1 MVVGELPSRSIV
13 IVGDGDKFSCQWS
26 IGVRRDNAS
35 GLGDGFRT
43 VELVVGSENAGAVGI
58 GFFQFQIGGWI
69 VEPSG
74 GVSVGSA
81 GRIGGDVA
89 FVCTEGSQG
98 HHAVG
103 FVIGKTGRLDGGA
116 VLGRLSAADIIGV
129 VGRASQSIGDASHG
143 VTAGQVAGGG
153 HVACRIGDFDSTSGK
168 VSFCSSDIAATIGF
182 FQNHPCRGTA
192 ELL

>member
-1 MVVGELPSRSIV
+1 M
-13 IVGDGDKFSCQWS
+13 GDGDKFSCQWS

-89 FVCTEGSQG
+89 FVCT
-98 HHAVG
+98 
-103 FVIGKTGRLDGGA
+103 GR
-116 VLGRLSAADIIGV
+116 
-129 VGRASQSIGDASHG
+129 
-143 VTAGQVAGGG
+143 
-153 HVACRIGDFDSTSGK
+153 
-168 VSFCSSDIAATIGF
+168 
-182 FQNHPCRGTA
+182 
-192 ELL
+192 